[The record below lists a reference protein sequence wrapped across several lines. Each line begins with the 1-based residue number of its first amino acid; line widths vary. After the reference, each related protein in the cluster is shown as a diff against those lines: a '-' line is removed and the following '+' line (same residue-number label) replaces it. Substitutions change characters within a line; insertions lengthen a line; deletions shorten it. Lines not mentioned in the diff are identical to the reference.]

1 MSLFEQRINLKPY
14 EYPELLRYM
23 KAIRQSYWVV
33 DEFNLTQDIQD
44 FFLAPPKEKNAIKNA
59 ILAIAQIEVS
69 VKTFWGDLYGHMPK
83 PEIGA
88 VGYTFAESEVR
99 HMEAYSELLE
109 LLGLNREFEKIKEIP
124 AINDRIDYLS
134 KSLKG
139 VKSRSQRE
147 YVLSLLLFSVFIE
160 NVSLFSQFL
169 ILMSFNK
176 YKNTLRGVSNI
187 IQATSQEE
195 ALHGQ
200 FGMSIV
206 NILRE
211 EHPDW
216 FDEEFTQRIKNACKK
231 AYVAENKVLDW
242 IFEDGELD
250 FLSRETIDNFI
261 RDRYNKSMVSVGLE
275 PEFDVDESSLVD
287 VKWFDEETLSTSH
300 VDFFA
305 KRPTSYSKFTQSY
318 DADELF

>member
-1 MSLFEQRINLKPY
+1 MSLFEQRVNLKPY

-44 FFLAPPKEKNAIKNA
+44 FFLISPKEKNIVKNA

-69 VKTFWGDLYGHMPK
+69 VKTFWGDLYSHMPK

-99 HMEAYSELLE
+99 HMESYSELLE
-109 LLGLNREFEKIKEIP
+109 LLGLNREFEKIKDIP
-124 AINDRIDYLS
+124 AINDRVDYLT
-134 KSLKG
+134 KSLRG
-139 VKSRSQRE
+139 AKSRSQKE
-147 YVLSLLLFSVFIE
+147 YVMSLLLFSIFIE

-176 YKNTLRGVSNI
+176 YRNTLRGVSNI

-206 NILRE
+206 NIIRE
-211 EHPDW
+211 ENPEW
-216 FDEEFTQRIKNACKK
+216 FDEEFTSRIIQACNK
-231 AYVAENKVLDW
+231 AYKAETKILDW
-242 IFEDGELD
+242 IFEEGELD
-250 FLSRETIDNFI
+250 FLSRDAVENFI
-261 RDRYNKSMVSVGLE
+261 KDRYNSSLVSVGIE
-275 PEFDVDESSLVD
+275 PVFEVDAELLLD
-287 VKWFDEETLSTSH
+287 TKWFDEETTATSH

-305 KRPTSYSKFTQSY
+305 KRPTSYSKFQQAITE
-318 DADELF
+318 DDLF

>member
-1 MSLFEQRINLKPY
+1 MSLFEPRVNLKPY
-14 EYPELLRYM
+14 EYPELLGYM
-23 KAIRQSYWVV
+23 KAIRQSYWAV

-44 FFLAPPKEKNAIKNA
+44 FFLSTPKEKNVIKNA
-59 ILAIAQIEVS
+59 ILAVAQIEVS

-88 VGYTFAESEVR
+88 VGYTFADSEVR

-109 LLGLNREFEKIKEIP
+109 LLGLNREFERVKEIP
-124 AINDRIDYLS
+124 AIKDRIDYLS
-134 KSLKG
+134 KYLKG
-139 VKSRSQRE
+139 TKSRSQKE
-147 YVLSLLLFSVFIE
+147 YVMSLLLFSVFVE

-176 YKNTLRGVSNI
+176 YRNTLRGVSNI

-195 ALHGQ
+195 AIHGQ
-200 FGMSIV
+200 FGMAIV

-211 EHPDW
+211 ENPEW
-216 FDEEFTQRIKNACKK
+216 FDEEFTQRIVAACQK
-231 AYVAENKVLDW
+231 AYVAENKILDW

-250 FLSRETIDNFI
+250 FLPRESVTNFI
-261 RDRYNKSMVSVGLE
+261 MDRYNKSLISVGIDPVFE
-275 PEFDVDESSLVD
+275 VDQNKLLD
-287 VKWFDEETLSTSH
+287 VKWFDEEITATSH

-305 KRPTSYSKFTQSY
+305 KRPTSYSKFQQSISE
-318 DADELF
+318 DDLF